1 MLEDIII
8 AIGVFVVVPIICGL
22 FAKFIMWLITEDNLR
37 AAKARDMLLEESV
50 CIEKKR
56 S

>member
-1 MLEDIII
+1 MLDDIMII
-8 AIGVFVVVPIICGL
+8 IGVFVVVPILCGL
-22 FAKFIMWLITEDNLR
+22 FAKFIMWVIAEDNLR
-37 AAKARDMLLEESV
+37 VAKARDMLLEESV

>member
-1 MLEDIII
+1 MLDDIII

-22 FAKFIMWLITEDNLR
+22 LAKFIMWLIAEDNLR